1 MIRKAQ
7 AKDCLNLAAL
17 SIQVWLNAYARE
29 GINVAVSNYVMRTFS
44 EAHFQR
50 LLARADYQMYVL
62 TEQNNLLGLIALDF
76 KAQFKSPDN
85 GFEITTLYIQDRQQ
99 GKGLGSQLL
108 QHVNGL
114 YKPVYWLTTWSQNI
128 EAIGF
133 YQHLGFNDI
142 GVSYFELDGEQHEN
156 RVLGYSEL

>member
-1 MIRKAQ
+1 
-7 AKDCLNLAAL
+7 
-17 SIQVWLNAYARE
+17 
-29 GINVAVSNYVMRTFS
+29 
-44 EAHFQR
+44 
-50 LLARADYQMYVL
+50 VL